1 MKPIATL
8 ILNRNLPKVTDKLYR
23 TIKKNEGN
31 ITDIFVIEAGSSK
44 NNLSKYVTWHANSKS
59 VIEKGLRFPRGMN
72 YGLYNLWQDNLFNKY
87 NAFFLVTND
96 TVIKKKNTL
105 KKLYSI
111 LLKNKKKKILI
122 TFSRILGENQLL

>member
-96 TVIKKKNTL
+96 TVIKKKIHL
-105 KKLYSI
+105 KYYI
-111 LLKNKKKKILI
+111 Q
-122 TFSRILGENQLL
+122 FF

>member
-23 TIKKNEGN
+23 AIKKNEGS

-59 VIEKGLRFPRGMN
+59 V
-72 YGLYNLWQDNLFNKY
+72 
-87 NAFFLVTND
+87 
-96 TVIKKKNTL
+96 KKKWVAI
-105 KKLYSI
+105 S
-111 LLKNKKKKILI
+111 
-122 TFSRILGENQLL
+122 